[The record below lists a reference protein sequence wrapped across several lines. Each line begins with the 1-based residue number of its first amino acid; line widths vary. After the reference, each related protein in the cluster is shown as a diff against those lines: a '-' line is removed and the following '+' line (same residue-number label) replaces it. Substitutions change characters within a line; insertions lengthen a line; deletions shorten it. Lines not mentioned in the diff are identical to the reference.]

1 MTTELKKAIE
11 YLKEVSEM
19 MKHGFLADAIDTVV
33 AELEKP
39 TYTAE
44 DMEAFAEW
52 IDINGYKQIL
62 KGVWNRDISYQQKMT
77 TTQLRNQWE
86 EESKV

>member
-1 MTTELKKAIE
+1 MTAELKEAIE

-19 MKHGFLADAIDTVV
+19 MKHGFLAEAIDTVV

-62 KGVWNRDISYQQKMT
+62 KGVWHRDISYQQKMT